1 MKDFRQLIV
10 WQKAHAVTLELYVV
24 TRKFPAEER
33 YGLTSQIRRASA
45 SIGATIAEGCGKGGE
60 VEFGRHLQMSSG
72 SASEVSYHLILSRD
86 LDYLSEAEFARLSVK
101 VEEVRRMLASLLSK
115 ISASK
120 KARAVGA

>member
-10 WQKAHAVTLELYVV
+10 WQKAHAVTLELYVA

-45 SIGATIAEGCGKGGE
+45 SIGATIAEGCGKGSE
-60 VEFGRHLQMSSG
+60 VEFGRFLQMSSG
-72 SASEVSYHLILSRD
+72 SPSELSSHLILSRD
-86 LDYLSEAEFARLSVK
+86 LEYLSESEFSKLSVK

-120 KARAVGA
+120 KARAAGA